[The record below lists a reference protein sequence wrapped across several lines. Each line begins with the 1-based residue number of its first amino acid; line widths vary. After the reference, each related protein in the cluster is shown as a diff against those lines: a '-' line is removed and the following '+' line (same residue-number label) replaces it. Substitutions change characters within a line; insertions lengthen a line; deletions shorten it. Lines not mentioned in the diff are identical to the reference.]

1 MTKAALRR
9 MVVVLV
15 VVVVTVCV
23 CGGGRGGLYQEHVSC
38 LHEPGQEG
46 QGGSFAW
53 EVNVASLVLKSEA
66 GCRRTMAFLYVA
78 EHNRTEREC

>member
-15 VVVVTVCV
+15 VVVVTLW
-23 CGGGRGGLYQEHVSC
+23 GGSLSRARVLPPRARAGRS
-38 LHEPGQEG
+38 
-46 QGGSFAW
+46 GGSFAW

-66 GCRRTMAFLYVA
+66 GCHRMTAFLYVA
-78 EHNRTEREC
+78 EHNNTERRC